1 MSLVRL
7 KLLLVG
13 LVMGLA
19 IVGHAASAQQAPSI
33 GILDDQ
39 AIFQQTKAG
48 KQFQDQVKRQRAAFQ
63 NDVQAQENA
72 LRNAAQQLQA
82 QAQSLTPEALQK
94 KRQDLDKQA
103 SDARASLAKKQD
115 AMNRSLANAEQ
126 QIRNTVF
133 AVAADIAMSKGL
145 TLVLLR
151 SQVVYF
157 NPAFDITK
165 EAVSRFDQKLPALSF
180 K

>member
-7 KLLLVG
+7 KLLLAA
-13 LVMGLA
+13 LVLGLA
-19 IVGHAASAQQAPSI
+19 IAGHSALAQQAPVI
-33 GILDDQ
+33 GVLDDQ
-39 AIFQQTKAG
+39 AIFLQTKAG

-103 SDARASLAKKQD
+103 ADARASLAKKQD
-115 AMNRSLANAEQ
+115 NMNRSLANGEQ
-126 QIRNTVF
+126 QIRATVIK
-133 AVAADIAMSKGL
+133 VAAEIAQAKGL
-145 TLVLLR
+145 TLILMR
-151 SQVVYF
+151 SQVAYVS
-157 NPAFDITK
+157 PAYDITK
-165 EAVSRFDQKLPALSF
+165 DAVARFDQRLPALSF